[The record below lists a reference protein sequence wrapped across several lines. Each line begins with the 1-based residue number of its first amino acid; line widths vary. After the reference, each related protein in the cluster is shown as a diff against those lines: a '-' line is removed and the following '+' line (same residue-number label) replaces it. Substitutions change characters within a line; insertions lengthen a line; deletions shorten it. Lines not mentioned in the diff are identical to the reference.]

1 MNYSFFSFSSFFY
14 PSFFLHPAILPTS
27 LPLPPSSP
35 HHPPIFSPSHVR
47 LLPVRQPTAHG
58 AITPDE
64 EPPPHTVDVERM
76 STWHQAGGPAVPIPV
91 TRVSYNRRG
100 GWVDLIL

>member
-35 HHPPIFSPSHVR
+35 HHPPHSFALPRQASAGKATHGTWGNSP
-47 LLPVRQPTAHG
+47 
-58 AITPDE
+58 
-64 EPPPHTVDVERM
+64 
-76 STWHQAGGPAVPIPV
+76 
-91 TRVSYNRRG
+91 
-100 GWVDLIL
+100 